1 MDKLLSFRRAP
12 FAGLLLVLVF
22 LLFWRLG
29 SSPIYI
35 LDEAKNAQCAKEMMQ
50 RNDWVVPT
58 FNEELRTDKPVLHY
72 YFMIVAY
79 KLFGVSAFS
88 ARFFSAIFG
97 VLTVLITFLF
107 VKRFANPLTAFCS
120 ALVLTASSH
129 FLFEFRLSVPDPYL
143 IFFTTAGLFSA
154 YTYLQRQQFIFIMAA
169 ALAFALATLS
179 KGPVA
184 LLLPGLS
191 LLIWVFLK
199 KKWKAVFNWKLVAA
213 IALFI
218 LVALPWYLA
227 VDKATNGEWTKGFF
241 LDHNINRFA
250 SPKEGH
256 GGFFLVT
263 VLFVLVGMLPFVFY
277 TGEVIKN
284 KKTLFKEDL
293 VKFSAIVVLVYVVFF
308 SISSTRL
315 PNYPMPCYPFAA
327 IIFGHYLEKLLSGKT
342 AFKTYPQISLL
353 VFLFLVPIAAWIAV
367 RTGNEIN
374 YEKRLLAI
382 LIIPA
387 LLFLFILLR
396 KNSSGQQIL
405 FSAIACY
412 LLFNSFFLHY
422 LYPATYKQNPVT
434 QTIHLLQGRQQVF
447 AYKNYNPGYNF
458 YIEKPI
464 TRFHDT
470 TLLRKA
476 MEQAPGAILITRQ
489 EYEDELSSL
498 QLKRLA
504 EHKDLFEIPT
514 TVIYEGNR

>member
-1 MDKLLSFRRAP
+1 
-12 FAGLLLVLVF
+12 
-22 LLFWRLG
+22 
-29 SSPIYI
+29 
-35 LDEAKNAQCAKEMMQ
+35 
-50 RNDWVVPT
+50 
-58 FNEELRTDKPVLHY
+58 
-72 YFMIVAY
+72 
-79 KLFGVSAFS
+79 
-88 ARFFSAIFG
+88 
-97 VLTVLITFLF
+97 
-107 VKRFANPLTAFCS
+107 
-120 ALVLTASSH
+120 
-129 FLFEFRLSVPDPYL
+129 
-143 IFFTTAGLFSA
+143 
-154 YTYLQRQQFIFIMAA
+154 MAA

-213 IALFI
+213 MALFI

-227 VDKATNGEWTKGFF
+227 VDRATNGEWTKGFF
-241 LDHNINRFA
+241 LDHNLNRFA

-256 GGFFLVT
+256 GGFFFVT
-263 VLFVLVGMLPFVFY
+263 VLFVLAGMLPFVFY

-353 VFLFLVPIAAWIAV
+353 VFLLLVPIAALIAV
-367 RTGNEIN
+367 RTENEIN
-374 YEKRLLAI
+374 YEKGLLAI
-382 LIIPA
+382 LFLPA
-387 LLFLFILLR
+387 LLIILILLR
-396 KNSSGQQIL
+396 KNLSSQHIL
-405 FSAIACY
+405 LSVIACY

-422 LYPATYKQNPVT
+422 LYPATYKQNPVA

-458 YIEKPI
+458 YIENPI
-464 TRFHDT
+464 TRFHDI

-476 MEQAPGAILITRQ
+476 MEQAPGAILITRK
-489 EYEDELSSL
+489 EYGDELSSL